1 MINNHDKTEN
11 NLDWIKQT
19 IALIE
24 QNLDQLKYIQY
35 QLHALEIDKSIISLP
50 PPMKDIQIPSF
61 SQGIKDICWWE
72 TLDRFIFISSKE
84 IFTLDEETMVL
95 NPYNIYFNT
104 DSAWER
110 VTCSESP
117 LFLLTFGQNSFI
129 HFQR

>member
-61 SQGIKDICWWE
+61 SQGTHLSLTKKIDTFSGSSLSNNSAFSSME
-72 TLDRFIFISSKE
+72 TLSYQYSF
-84 IFTLDEETMVL
+84 
-95 NPYNIYFNT
+95 
-104 DSAWER
+104 
-110 VTCSESP
+110 SP
-117 LFLLTFGQNSFI
+117 QNSFYPNLI
-129 HFQR
+129 SLKRTIDFSSDN